1 MPNLL
6 DDFKNNPTGSLVT
19 IRCAPWYYKDKVTL
33 VGDAAHA
40 VVPFYGQGMNAAFE
54 DCVVLDECLEKFP
67 DNRERAFAEYF
78 SRRKQNADALA
89 DLAIGN
95 FIEMRDK
102 TASKTFRAKKKL
114 DHARELQKNPGS
126 LDTRKK
132 IADMEAA
139 AKAEEARQEQEEKH
153 EKEKL
158 QAALQ
163 KQLEAPG
170 PVTLPDWTPATPQFH
185 AAGKPTKKIVDEEVK
200 IIQTGTSSLTPKELA
215 DAWEAAAVA
224 ANNLNHGRNN
234 IEVNGKLTTI
244 MFLSTRTDPVQEIKL
259 EASREPGGKITQ

>member
-1 MPNLL
+1 MYSKYLPTVFVVISLL
-6 DDFKNNPTGSLVT
+6 LALSTRAQDGNPLEDPDLKAALKQAQEMQKN
-19 IRCAPWYYKDKVTL
+19 
-33 VGDAAHA
+33 
-40 VVPFYGQGMNAAFE
+40 
-54 DCVVLDECLEKFP
+54 
-67 DNRERAFAEYF
+67 
-78 SRRKQNADALA
+78 
-89 DLAIGN
+89 
-95 FIEMRDK
+95 
-102 TASKTFRAKKKL
+102 
-114 DHARELQKNPGS
+114 ARELQKNPGS

-215 DAWEAAAVA
+215 DGWESAAEAK
-224 ANNLNHGRNN
+224 NLNHGRNN

-244 MFLSTRTDPVQEIKL
+244 MFLASGNLPRAPCLSTYWSNVRPICRRFDLHWVDR
-259 EASREPGGKITQ
+259 ADSRACCTAGSSSATSTAMIAITTSSSTSVKPCPRPTRLSLCRRW